1 MSAENTLSR
10 SDAAWNAR
18 VELAAACRLTHLF
31 GWTDLLATHISIR
44 VPGRH
49 DRYLVNPLGLLFD
62 EVNASSILEVDLE
75 GQVIGNLYGG
85 KGDLNPAGT
94 VIHGAIHATGTPE
107 AEAVIHL
114 HSREGVAVSCQ
125 AGGLLPLTQM
135 SLMILGDVAY
145 HDFQGVV
152 LDNTERQSLLA
163 DLGNKHTL
171 ILRNHGT
178 LSIGRN
184 MQEAFSRIWRL
195 ERACRF
201 QLAAQSAGVP
211 LQALPPQVIERGLR
225 QADIIFNDKA
235 AFLPVGKREWAALL
249 RRLDRELPGYRE

>member
-1 MSAENTLSR
+1 MSTDLTIN
-10 SDAAWNAR
+10 DATHAAR

-44 VPGRH
+44 VPERH

-62 EVNASSILEVDLE
+62 EVTASDILEVDLQ
-75 GQVIGNLYGG
+75 GQVIGNLHGG

-135 SLMILGDVAY
+135 SLMILHDVAY

-152 LDNTERQSLLA
+152 LDNAERQSLLS
-163 DLGNKHTL
+163 DLGDKHNL

-184 MQEAFSRIWRL
+184 MPEAFSRIWRV

-211 LQALPPQVIERGLR
+211 LQSLPPQVIERGTQ
-225 QADIIFNDKA
+225 QAKHIFNEKSS
-235 AFLPVGKREWAALL
+235 FLPAGKREWAALL
-249 RRLDRELPGYRE
+249 RRLDRELPGYRN

>member
-1 MSAENTLSR
+1 MSTDITFT
-10 SDAAWNAR
+10 DATNAAR

-44 VPGRH
+44 VPGRS

-62 EVNASSILEVDLE
+62 EVNASSILEVDLQ
-75 GQVIGNLYGG
+75 GQVIGNAYGG

-94 VIHGAIHATGTPE
+94 VIHGAIHATGSPE

-135 SLMILGDVAY
+135 SLVILEDVAY
-145 HDFQGVV
+145 HDFHGVV
-152 LDNTERQSLLA
+152 LDNSERQGILS
-163 DLGNKHTL
+163 DLGGKHSL

-184 MQEAFSRIWRL
+184 MPEAFSRIWRL
-195 ERACRF
+195 ERAFRF

-211 LQALPPQVIERGLR
+211 LQQLPPEVIARGAQ
-225 QADIIFNDKA
+225 QAKVIFADQSN
-235 AFLPVGKREWAALL
+235 FLPAGKREWAALL
-249 RRLDRELPGYRE
+249 RRLDQALPGYRN

>member
-1 MSAENTLSR
+1 MTADTLTI

-44 VPGRH
+44 VPGRN
-49 DRYLVNPLGLLFD
+49 DRYYVNPLGLLFD
-62 EVNASSILEVDLE
+62 EVTASSILEVDFAGKVIE
-75 GQVIGNLYGG
+75 GVGE
-85 KGDLNPAGT
+85 LNPAGT
-94 VIHGAIHATGTPE
+94 VIHGAIHATGSPE
-107 AEAVIHL
+107 AEAVVHL
-114 HSREGVAVSCQ
+114 HARDGVAVSCQ
-125 AGGLLPLTQM
+125 KNGLLPLTQM
-135 SLMILGDVAY
+135 ALMIYNDLAY

-152 LDNTERQSLLA
+152 LNEEERAYILA
-163 DLGNKHTL
+163 DLGDKHNL

-184 MQEAFSRIWRL
+184 MAEAFGRIWRV

-211 LQALPPQVIERGLR
+211 LQELPPQVIERTVR
-225 QADIIFNDKA
+225 QAKVITGDQS
-235 AFLPVGKREWAALL
+235 AFLPAGKREWAAHL
-249 RRLDRELPGYRE
+249 RRLDRELPGFRT

>member
-1 MSAENTLSR
+1 MSQSLTY

-49 DRYLVNPLGLLFD
+49 DRYYVNPLGLLFD
-62 EVNASSILEVDLE
+62 EVTASSILEVDVN
-75 GQVIGNLYGG
+75 GNVIVEPGRGR
-85 KGDLNPAGT
+85 GDLNPAGT
-94 VIHGAIHATGTPE
+94 VIHGAIHATGSPQ
-107 AEAVIHL
+107 AEAVVHL

-125 AGGLLPLTQM
+125 RDGLLPLNQM
-135 SLMILGDVAY
+135 ALMIYADVAY

-152 LDNTERQSLLA
+152 LDNEERDGLLR
-163 DLGNKHTL
+163 DLGDKHNL

-178 LSIGRN
+178 LSIGRT
-184 MQEAFSRIWRL
+184 MAEAFGRIWRL

-211 LQALPPQVIERGLR
+211 LQELPPEVIARTVA
-225 QADIIFNDKA
+225 QAKQITGDQSGF
-235 AFLPVGKREWAALL
+235 FPVGKREWAAHL
-249 RRLDRELPGYRE
+249 RRLDRELPGYRD